1 MKTFLTDHKFLNL
14 ENVKLINSGDVVRWK
29 FSTQLNGVKDETVI
43 YHGVVD
49 HSVNSYWK
57 DVNRTEERLVPS
69 IDCTYESPSF
79 GRQKWAHTREDVF
92 WFTIWT
98 NGYNLLR
105 VISVND
111 KPWDSILDENGLNR
125 KSEQKQ
131 ESEYRQSQVDELCKI
146 STSIEC
152 VRSNYEKVYQL
163 SALPIGFEVEESAY
177 LSVTSSFQNVLKK
190 EAYLTTDKDHSISK
204 TDFQFPLLGIKIYV
218 PTGRHEGVMYIFLL
232 PDQEIDNLKSELEK
246 RATAAGNLIENG
258 FCKEGIQI

>member
-111 KPWDSILDENGLNR
+111 KSWDSILDENGLNR
-125 KSEQKQ
+125 KSEQEQ
-131 ESEYRQSQVDELCKI
+131 ESEQLQEKVDSLIKI
-146 STSIEC
+146 SNPINCIKSD
-152 VRSNYEKVYQL
+152 YEQVHQL
-163 SALPIGFEVEESAY
+163 SALPKGFDVIEAAY
-177 LSVTSSFQNVLKK
+177 LSVTSAISNVLRQ
-190 EAYLTTDKDHSISK
+190 EAYLTTNKDHSISK

-232 PDQEIDNLKSELEK
+232 PEQDLDSLKKELQK
-246 RATAAGNLIENG
+246 RALDAGKLIEDG
-258 FCKEGIQI
+258 FCKGGIQI